1 MTLDELKNLV
11 QEDLVIDKTEL
22 DVEALKTPQL
32 HNKYLNFLLEEKLM
46 LTKSES
52 DLRIL
57 RKVKWLY
64 YTGKMSVEELE
75 DRGLEPFPLNVLKQ
89 DIDKFIDSDDEIVK
103 LTNRVEFQKEKV
115 EYLKTV
121 VKTMSDRQW
130 YIRSAI
136 DWIKFTNGN

>member
-1 MTLDELKNLV
+1 LTHTVFRVKSPKGVFMTLDELKNLV

-57 RKVKWLY
+57 RKIKWLY
-64 YTGKMSVEELE
+64 YTGKMSVEEL
-75 DRGLEPFPLNVLKQ
+75 
-89 DIDKFIDSDDEIVK
+89 
-103 LTNRVEFQKEKV
+103 
-115 EYLKTV
+115 
-121 VKTMSDRQW
+121 
-130 YIRSAI
+130 
-136 DWIKFTNGN
+136 

>member
-57 RKVKWLY
+57 RKIKWLY